1 MFSDPGHDSA
11 GGARGAMTRAVM
23 LSIGSLVRRR
33 KGLPSLASPLGWLV
47 LAALTAAVWSPSTG
61 ARAAELV
68 MFESPYCEWCEAWDQ
83 DVGVVYHKT
92 EEGRLAP
99 LRRVQQHAPLAE
111 DLGAVRAIVYTPTF
125 VLVDR
130 GREVGRITG
139 YPGED
144 HFWGLLGVLLR
155 QLATSPGT

>member
-1 MFSDPGHDSA
+1 
-11 GGARGAMTRAVM
+11 M
-23 LSIGSLVRRR
+23 LMHVPAAPFRL
-33 KGLPSLASPLGWLV
+33 LV
-47 LAALTAAVWSPSTG
+47 LAALTAAVWTLPAAWIPSIG
-61 ARAAELV
+61 VGPVHAAELV
-68 MFESPYCEWCEAWDQ
+68 MFESPFCEWCEAWDQ

-99 LRRVQQHAPLAE
+99 LRRVEQHAPLPE

-155 QLATSPGT
+155 RLATSPGT